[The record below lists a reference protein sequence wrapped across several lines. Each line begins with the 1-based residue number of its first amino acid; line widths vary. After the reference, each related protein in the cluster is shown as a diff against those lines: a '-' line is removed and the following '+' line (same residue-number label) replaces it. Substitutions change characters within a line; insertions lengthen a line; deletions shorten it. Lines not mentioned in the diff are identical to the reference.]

1 MENEKWVIFGAIV
14 IAVIV
19 IEWLRA
25 QAFQNGRL
33 SGIREATLQV
43 SRSCSYHY
51 EVKDEPL
58 PKKVDEALTYMADAL
73 KRGRG
78 AKGKS
83 ELYLT
88 GSGILGDAM
97 GEAAYQKG
105 FDAGR
110 RWSDPSDGER
120 RIDMP
125 LEGWRAVR
133 YLAHIG
139 FLHQM
144 PNYQRMLHFPFNSKE
159 KAMQAAGAIERLEFA
174 INHREH
180 DPEYSD
186 SLQRNML
193 VWNQWPSDAPADP
206 AGREA

>member
-1 MENEKWVIFGAIV
+1 MGNEKWMIFGGIV
-14 IAVIV
+14 VALIV

-33 SGIREATLQV
+33 FGIREATLQI
-43 SRSCSYHY
+43 SRNCSYHY

-58 PKKVDEALTYMADAL
+58 PRKVDEALAYMAGAL
-73 KRGRG
+73 ERGQG
-78 AKGKS
+78 TKGKS
-83 ELYLT
+83 RLYLT
-88 GSGILGDAM
+88 GSGMLGDAM

-110 RWSDPSDGER
+110 RWSDPSDDEQ

-144 PNYQRMLHFPFNSKE
+144 PNYQQMFHFPFNSKE
-159 KAMQAAGAIERLEFA
+159 RAMQAEGTIERLEFA

-193 VWNQWPSDAPADP
+193 VGINGRAVHQPSERHRD
-206 AGREA
+206 G

>member
-1 MENEKWVIFGAIV
+1 MDGEKWMIV
-14 IAVIV
+14 GGILVAVFV
-19 IEWLRA
+19 IEWLRS

-33 SGIREATLQV
+33 AGIREATLQV
-43 SRSCSYHY
+43 SRNCSYHY
-51 EVKDEPL
+51 EQKDEPL
-58 PKKVDEALTYMADAL
+58 PKNVDEALVYMADAL

-78 AKGKS
+78 VKGKI
-83 ELYLT
+83 ELYLI
-88 GSGILGDAM
+88 GSGMLGDAM
-97 GEAAYQKG
+97 GESAYQKG

-120 RIDMP
+120 RIDMS
-125 LEGWRAVR
+125 LEGWRAIR
-133 YLAHIG
+133 YLTDIG

-144 PNYQRMLHFPFNSKE
+144 PNYKRMLHFPFDSKE
-159 KAMQAAGAIERLEFA
+159 KALHAEAAIEKLEFA

-193 VWNQWPSDAPADP
+193 VWNQWPNDAQSGTT
-206 AGREA
+206 GREG

>member
-1 MENEKWVIFGAIV
+1 MDNEKWMIFGAIV
-14 IAVIV
+14 VAAIV

-43 SRSCSYHY
+43 SRNCSYHY

-58 PKKVDEALTYMADAL
+58 PKKVDEALTYMAGAL
-73 KRGRG
+73 KRGHG
-78 AKGKS
+78 TKGKS
-83 ELYLT
+83 ELYLA
-88 GSGILGDAM
+88 GSGMLGDAM

-125 LEGWRAVR
+125 LEGWRVVR

-159 KAMQAAGAIERLEFA
+159 KAAQAEGAIERLEFA

-193 VWNQWPSDAPADP
+193 VWKQWPSDAPADP
-206 AGREA
+206 AEREA